1 MCACKIIFGDRKY
14 IVLHNN
20 VTFIFNLFRKGQC
33 MINRH
38 FKKDKIIS
46 IPHIHYYQ
54 SQPFLNFG
62 QFLITLACI
71 FTTAVATILFLIP
84 NNIKST
90 IVWESH
96 PSQAFSTPS
105 TPKKLKKKKPKQ
117 ANVKEES
124 NSSQHFQDHGSPY
137 ITMFGILIT
146 KIVSWYIYRHA
157 VWLN

>member
-1 MCACKIIFGDRKY
+1 MSACKIIFGDRKY

-105 TPKKLKKKKPKQ
+105 TTKKLKKKKTQTSKCKRRIQFKSALSGSWKPLYYNVWNFDHKDCELVYLQ
-117 ANVKEES
+117 ACCM
-124 NSSQHFQDHGSPY
+124 
-137 ITMFGILIT
+137 T
-146 KIVSWYIYRHA
+146 
-157 VWLN
+157 